1 MPKVK
6 DYAIASQKGFSSLL
20 WLFFTAIVPCF
31 TTVMKTTKTTVI
43 ETDHYHCQSSR
54 FAREYRLSWCLSS
67 VWTVWVLVV
76 VASIA
81 FCQVATSAQGL
92 STQGSPQ
99 QTKRNVAQ
107 PTALPGVRV
116 LESSASHLLLEYQP
130 QVIGVDTVQRSPL
143 VILPRIAGARPV
155 ATSVGEPYRLE
166 MTIPLAVLSPT
177 AAHLQEIQALSVRQ
191 FQALMASKPSL
202 KRVAVGSEHIAQE
215 SVVASPSANSPN
227 YRAHPLPAWQ
237 TLSYAGQSRSQHLVH
252 LTLRAARY
260 NAASG
265 MVEIPTVLR
274 VRVSFDDAAQSPAQ
288 SPVSRQEWQRDL
300 ETSAVLNTAQ
310 AQDWYNNSTK
320 RSASFSL
327 LSSTPLLSQTVPN
340 AASANVEGKRQS
352 GVQETSGRWYRIEIQ
367 DEGIYR
373 IDAQQL
379 ASAGISISRQ
389 EWSSIRIF
397 GLGGMELPEQPTA
410 SEFNQMIEQSVLLDT
425 TTDGRLNALI
435 FYGASCDGW
444 RHDGITIRHFINTYS
459 YVSQTRKTNVYLLNI
474 GGGQRSP
481 AAFATAPAEPA
492 SFRPT
497 SYTARVFWEE
507 EAINPY
513 PLGGSG
519 RRWFGT
525 RIINGSSWTQT
536 TPLPNIVRNG
546 TVLYRIAAG
555 YYNTNGDGQSGVLTV
570 SESRTPLDTFR
581 LPYTGDEYR
590 VAFVDTQEKR
600 VAASSLSDRSSLQF
614 TFRGNSGG
622 DEGVVDWFEIH
633 YPREFVALNN
643 NLEFFTEHPDPD
655 FPTGVPIVA
664 EYSASGFSGQ
674 IYIVDATDRARPVFV
689 RNQAMTSGVA
699 MFKTEFMVNRP
710 KRFWITGQTRTPTRI
725 IPTDVAGLR
734 TTSAN
739 ADVIIVT
746 HKDLLG
752 SAQEFATY
760 RRNHSDLGTTVV
772 TTEQIFNEFSSGL
785 PDATAIRDF
794 VAFAYR
800 TWTRKPRY
808 LVLWGDGHFDHR
820 NIRTN
825 ERIYVPTYQSLEGD
839 GIFDA
844 VNNNVMTE
852 DYFVTF
858 VGNDRLV
865 DMAMGRIPAKILANG
880 DDEGRIYLEK
890 LRRYENGSANDL
902 WRTRVV
908 LVADDSPTSKGSD
921 GVRHTFDSEILARR
935 DVPPDLVQRK
945 IYLPDFPAE
954 VDITN
959 RTGGRQRPSV
969 NAEIITSINN
979 GALIVNW
986 IGHGSPNLWAHE
998 QVFTNESINQ
1008 LTNRDK
1014 LFFLT
1019 AATCDYSRFD
1029 RPDNAC
1035 GPELMLFSRRGG
1047 IIGAFAATRVV
1058 YATENAEINE
1068 FFYQN
1073 LFLRLRNGSTRALGD
1088 VMFAVKQIYNRQND
1102 VKYCLLGD
1110 PTLRLLIPQQ
1120 RLMIQSVN
1128 GRPLNDTSTV
1138 QFKALETLEITGSVL
1153 GLTMQTDTVDTGFA
1167 GNVLL
1172 SLYDSDVVRRPVD
1185 VDGSQHTFTVLG
1197 GLLNF
1202 GSAQVRN
1209 GRFTVR
1215 MTVPK
1220 DISFSNQAG
1229 RLFGYASDAQGR
1241 RMARGSSSQFTL
1253 GGTDETAIDDGRGP
1267 DISIFMDNR
1276 RFKAGDYVGTNATLI
1291 VDLFD
1296 QTGINATGL
1305 GIGHDIQCWFDN
1317 NPLPVNLTSFF
1328 TSSIEDARRG
1338 SVERRFL
1345 NLASGRRRVRVRAWD
1360 VFNNFSEAETWFRV
1374 GRMEDGTMIAETM
1387 NYPNPF
1393 AEQTTIQIRHS
1404 QLDAVPMTIEIYAL
1418 SGKRVRALQ
1427 TTANA
1432 RTMEVLWD
1440 GRDDNGIQTETGM
1453 YIYRVTLSNPDGSR
1467 TSSTGKMMHVR

>member
-1 MPKVK
+1 MTGGIATL
-6 DYAIASQKGFSSLL
+6 YAQASEQG
-20 WLFFTAIVPCF
+20 
-31 TTVMKTTKTTVI
+31 
-43 ETDHYHCQSSR
+43 
-54 FAREYRLSWCLSS
+54 
-67 VWTVWVLVV
+67 
-76 VASIA
+76 
-81 FCQVATSAQGL
+81 ATPRPQRN
-92 STQGSPQ
+92 SPQ
-99 QTKRNVAQ
+99 W
-107 PTALPGVRV
+107 TALPGVRIV
-116 LESSASHLLLEYQP
+116 ESSASHLVLEYLP
-130 QVIGVDTVQRSPL
+130 QVMGVDTVQRNPL

-155 ATSVGEPYRLE
+155 ATKAGEPYTLE
-166 MTIPLAVLSPT
+166 MTIPLAVPSPT
-177 AAHLQEIQALSVRQ
+177 AAQVEEIQALSVKQ
-191 FQALMASKPSL
+191 FKAFIAPKPAL

-215 SVVASPSANSPN
+215 SMVVSPSMSSSTYQA
-227 YRAHPLPAWQ
+227 YPLPAWH
-237 TLSYAGQSRSQHLVH
+237 TLSYAGQSRSQHLAH

-265 MVEIPTVLR
+265 MVEVPAALR
-274 VRVSFDDAAQSPAQ
+274 VRVSFDAAAQTSARLPI
-288 SPVSRQEWQRDL
+288 SEQEWQRDL
-300 ETSAVLNTAQ
+300 ETSAALNTAQ
-310 AQDWYNNSTK
+310 AKSWHHHAAK
-320 RSASFSL
+320 RAATASVS
-327 LSSTPLLSQTVPN
+327 LLSQTAPN
-340 AASANVEGKRQS
+340 AGSAAAEGKRQS

-410 SEFNQMIEQSVLLDT
+410 SELNQMIEQSVLLDT
-425 TTDGRLNALI
+425 TTDGRLNALV

-481 AAFATAPAEPA
+481 AAFATTPPEPP

-525 RIINGSSWTQT
+525 RLPSGASWTQT

-555 YYNTNGDGQSGVLTV
+555 YYNTSGDGQSGSVIV

-581 LPYTGDEYR
+581 LPFTGDEYR

-674 IYIVDATDRARPVFV
+674 LYIVDATDRARPVFV
-689 RNQAMTSGVA
+689 RNQAMTGGVA
-699 MFKTEFMVNRP
+699 MFKTEFIVNRP
-710 KRFWITGQTRTPTRI
+710 KRFWITGQTRTPARI
-725 IPTDVAGLR
+725 VPTDVVGLR
-734 TTSAN
+734 TTPAN

-746 HKDLLG
+746 HKDLLA
-752 SAQEFATY
+752 SAQEFSIY
-760 RRNHSDLGTTVV
+760 RRNQSDLGTTVV
-772 TTEQIFNEFSSGL
+772 TTEQIFNEFSSGV

-825 ERIYVPTYQSLEGD
+825 EKIYVPTYQSLEGD

-858 VGNDRLV
+858 LGNDRLV
-865 DMAMGRIPAKILANG
+865 DMALGRIPAKILANG

-908 LVADDSPTSKGSD
+908 LVADDSPTSKSSD
-921 GVRHTFDSEILARR
+921 GVRHTFDSEILAQR
-935 DVPPDLVQRK
+935 DIPSDLAQRK
-945 IYLPDFPAE
+945 IYLPDFPVE
-954 VDITN
+954 VALN
-959 RTGGRQRPSV
+959 GTGGRQRPSV

-1008 LTNRDK
+1008 LTNSDK

-1068 FFYQN
+1068 FFYQS

-1102 VKYCLLGD
+1102 IKYCLLGD

-1128 GRPLNDTSTV
+1128 GRPLNDTSKL

-1172 SLYDSDVVRRPVD
+1172 SLYDSDVLRRPVD
-1185 VDGSQHTFTVLG
+1185 VDGSQHTFMVLG

-1229 RLFGYASDAQGR
+1229 RLLGYASDAQGR

-1253 GGTDETAIDDGRGP
+1253 GGTDENAVDDGRGP
-1267 DISIFMDNR
+1267 DIGIFMDNR
-1276 RFKAGDYVGTNATLI
+1276 RFKAGDYIGTNATLI

-1345 NLASGRRRVRVRAWD
+1345 NLAQGRRRVRVRAWD
-1360 VFNNFSEAETWFRV
+1360 VFNNFSETETWFRV
-1374 GRMEDGTMIAETM
+1374 GRVEDGTMIAETM

-1393 AEQTTIQIRHS
+1393 TDQTTVQVRHS
-1404 QLDAVPMTIEIYAL
+1404 QLDAVPMTIEIYSV
-1418 SGKRVRALQ
+1418 SGKRVRMLQ

-1440 GRDDNGIQTETGM
+1440 GRDENGIKAETGM
-1453 YIYRVTLSNPDGSR
+1453 YFYRVTLSNTDGSV
-1467 TSSTGKMMHVR
+1467 TSSTGKMMHLR